1 MNCNRGNGAESKTAV
16 AAAAAARRAFAQI
29 AQKVSKLFFGAAAAA
44 AARDLRKF
52 HSKITFRLANHFKY
66 SDDSVR
72 IP

>member
-16 AAAAAARRAFAQI
+16 AAAAARRAIAQI
-29 AQKVSKLFFGAAAAA
+29 AQKVSKLFFVAAAAA